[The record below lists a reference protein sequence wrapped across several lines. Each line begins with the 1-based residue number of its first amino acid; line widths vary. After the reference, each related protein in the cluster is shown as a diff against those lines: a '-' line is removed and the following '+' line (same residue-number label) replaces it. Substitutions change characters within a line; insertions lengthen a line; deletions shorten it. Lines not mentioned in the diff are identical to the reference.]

1 MTQTS
6 KAAIIAARILV
17 ALVFLINGLGI
28 IDQSEALR
36 ELIQRGC
43 SEAIAPGLLI
53 FGRSIEVIAGI
64 AFALGKYPRI
74 AAVWLMVFL
83 IPATWVGHP
92 FWLLAGAPTF
102 TPQLI
107 NFFKNIAMLGGLLF
121 VASIDD
127 QPTLLRMRNTQSAP
141 RQNKRTDW

>member
-1 MTQTS
+1 MNKTA

-17 ALVFLINGLGI
+17 ALVFLVNGLGI

-43 SEAIAPGLLI
+43 PETIAPVLLI
-53 FGRSIEVIAGI
+53 LGRSIEVVAGC
-64 AFALGKYPRI
+64 ALASGVYPRI
-74 AAVWLMVFL
+74 AALALMMFL
-83 IPATWVGHP
+83 VPATWVGHP
-92 FWLLAGAPTF
+92 FWLLAGAMTY

-107 NFFKNIAMLGGLLF
+107 NFFKNIAILGGLLF

-127 QPTLLRMRNTQSAP
+127 QPTLLRIRNTQSAL
-141 RQNKRTDW
+141 RQNKRADW